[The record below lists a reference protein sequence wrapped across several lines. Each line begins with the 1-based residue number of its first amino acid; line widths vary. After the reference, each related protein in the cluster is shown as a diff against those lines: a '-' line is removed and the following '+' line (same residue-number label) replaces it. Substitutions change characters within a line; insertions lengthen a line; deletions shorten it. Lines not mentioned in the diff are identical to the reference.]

1 MITLY
6 DFARAPSPRRAR
18 ILLAEK
24 GIIHDTVQI
33 DMMTAEQL
41 GDAYRAINPNCTIP
55 ALALEDGQILTD
67 NAGITAWAEAAYPDP
82 PLLGKTPIEKAGIAS
97 WNAKIEM
104 EGLLSIAE
112 AFRNSNPAMAG
123 RALPG
128 PRDYPQIPAL
138 AERGI
143 AKFHAFLDMLNAR
156 LSGRDYIVTDRFS
169 VADITAAVVID
180 FAKVVRISPDEEH
193 EHLRAWRTRMADRPS
208 MSA

>member
-1 MITLY
+1 
-6 DFARAPSPRRAR
+6 
-18 ILLAEK
+18 
-24 GIIHDTVQI
+24 
-33 DMMTAEQL
+33 
-41 GDAYRAINPNCTIP
+41 
-55 ALALEDGQILTD
+55 
-67 NAGITAWAEAAYPDP
+67 
-82 PLLGKTPIEKAGIAS
+82 
-97 WNAKIEM
+97 
-104 EGLLSIAE
+104 
-112 AFRNSNPAMAG
+112 MAG

-180 FAKVVRISPDEEH
+180 FAKVVRISPGEEH